1 MRRKKL
7 AKLEITTHSRFH
19 KDSQSEMTKFVQVK
33 NGSQKDAMSA
43 VDFVYH
49 DTGSANK
56 KRLHLSD
63 LLSSQKVV
71 KLDCAQA
78 GISAK
83 IVDFQI
89 MWKFQGIAYGSQV
102 HAAKSGYYFYSITES
117 LKPDGSSESNWLV
130 QHTL

>member
-102 HAAKSGYYFYSITES
+102 HAAKSGYYF
-117 LKPDGSSESNWLV
+117 
-130 QHTL
+130 